1 MHVQISCISRF
12 KIETYLIDKHLTS
25 NTTNSAADSELQ
37 PRTAVT
43 SLLLPACGLRDNL
56 SSSVWIASGASLV
69 FLPDSR
75 CWVLTISSRPHCA
88 GPGQNQRPFSRKVA
102 SLTPTLPLRPQTFVS
117 SSLSCLVFFFC
128 CFFFSPFRLRGRA
141 GEFTTRAV
149 WLLNLQTWSGMN
161 ARWGEAKWRYY
172 SSRRY
177 HTYVYR
183 LCCNSSQTYEWV
195 CVWRRERER
204 ERERERDKSAL
215 CFTLVEGR
223 DEMCLNRDGDIISW
237 QAAPGRPRCLGQGHA
252 LIQS

>member
-12 KIETYLIDKHLTS
+12 KIETYLIDQHLTS

-56 SSSVWIASGASLV
+56 SSSVRIASGASLV

-117 SSLSCLVFFFC
+117 SSLSCLVFFFFG
-128 CFFFSPFRLRGRA
+128 FFFSLSLEGQSWRVYNQSRVTFEFADVKRNECEVRRG
-141 GEFTTRAV
+141 EMT
-149 WLLNLQTWSGMN
+149 LLLQ
-161 ARWGEAKWRYY
+161 
-172 SSRRY
+172 
-177 HTYVYR
+177 
-183 LCCNSSQTYEWV
+183 
-195 CVWRRERER
+195 
-204 ERERERDKSAL
+204 SAL
-215 CFTLVEGR
+215 SHVR
-223 DEMCLNRDGDIISW
+223 V
-237 QAAPGRPRCLGQGHA
+237 
-252 LIQS
+252 